1 MVTADP
7 ARARLPFPRPAPTAA
22 VVQPIHPRTALTAP
36 GCGHAEVRT
45 SGEDTVVELHGE
57 MDIATVDVVTA
68 HLDAATAGQRPSVL
82 VDLSAVTFIDC
93 AGMGPIRRAWRRA
106 LERGGRLTL
115 VCSDP
120 RTLRILRLTGLT
132 PAVAVVP
139 LTATALRQGA

>member
-45 SGEDTVVELHGE
+45 SGEDT
-57 MDIATVDVVTA
+57 
-68 HLDAATAGQRPSVL
+68 DAATAGQRPSVL